1 MNKRKTIR
9 ILLLNANNDLLLM
22 RVVDPTT
29 TALDKKS
36 RGAFWCTIGGKIEAN
51 ESIQDAMYRELF
63 EETGLLPQDVEL
75 GPIVWYGTHRMI
87 ISGIETELEET
98 FIVVFA
104 INTIIS
110 TENFTENEKSGV
122 THLEWLSLEQI
133 LNHKEI
139 IFPVIFKDH
148 LSDIVNGKFPDKPIE
163 VDLSLLPV

>member
-9 ILLLNANNDLLLM
+9 ILLLNANKELLLM

-29 TALDKKS
+29 TALDEKP

-51 ESIQDAMYRELF
+51 ESIHNAMYRELF
-63 EETGLLPQDVEL
+63 EETGLLPKDVEL

-133 LNHKEI
+133 LNHKEVI
-139 IFPVIFKDH
+139 YPVIFKDH
-148 LSDIVNGKFPDKPIE
+148 LYDIVSSKFPEKPIE
-163 VDLSLLPV
+163 VDLSLLPN